1 MSRPPDPVVQARARG
16 QFAAD
21 AHVENEP
28 RRRRRR
34 PQARGPPD
42 EDDDND
48 TDHDGA
54 FSIRSFCKRHE
65 ISESFFYKLRALG
78 LAPAIMKVGA
88 RTLISRKAAAA
99 WRCKCEAAAARFQ
112 ELTNTVRSRASSR
125 SGSGATKRDIRERQ
139 RP

>member
-16 QFAAD
+16 QFVAD
-21 AHVENEP
+21 AHTENEH
-28 RRRRRR
+28 RRRRRN

-42 EDDDND
+42 EDDGDNAD
-48 TDHDGA
+48 RDGA

-88 RTLISRKAAAA
+88 RTLISREAAAA
-99 WRCKCEAAAARFQ
+99 WRRKHEAAAAR
-112 ELTNTVRSRASSR
+112 SRDLKPTP
-125 SGSGATKRDIRERQ
+125 SGRERL
-139 RP
+139 RDRGGVPPSGT